1 MYYLPLQCIL
11 RTSLMNPLSKRM
23 EEVILLRSL
32 SKAAWSLQG
41 RPRVLILPTQSFA
54 LDAFKWEVHVRQHLM
69 PHNSELAT
77 TIQTTCYND
86 MGRMC
91 VFESLTYLTTACNV
105 LYQASYL
112 LQEASKTSYAI
123 LLTEPRTIKWHR
135 LHLLEDAIPE
145 NR

>member
-1 MYYLPLQCIL
+1 MHYLPLQCIL
-11 RTSLMNPLSKRM
+11 RKSLLVPLSRTLD
-23 EEVILLRSL
+23 EVILLRNL

-41 RPRVLILPTQSFA
+41 RPRVLILPTQTFA

-77 TIQTTCYND
+77 TIQTSCYND
-86 MGRMC
+86 TGSMC
-91 VFESLTYLTTACNV
+91 VFESLTYLTTSRND

-112 LQEASKTSYAI
+112 LQEASKPSYAI

-135 LHLLEDAIPE
+135 LHLLEE
-145 NR
+145 KR